1 MERKY
6 FLVILSFILFSKCFQ
21 GQTVDSSAIIL
32 DSKDTIILNNKRR
45 SLINPR
51 NLELK
56 QKKYWEN
63 FSKTTNENETDAN
76 LEELYKPMLS
86 IGIGTLSFFGD
97 IGDTIPGKNRINRAP
112 FQGGF
117 SYTLRLVNPLTDYL
131 DVAFYAMIGGTSVN
145 QTTESPL
152 YPTPNGL
159 IFRS

>member
-21 GQTVDSSAIIL
+21 GQTVDSSSVIL

-63 FSKTTNENETDAN
+63 SKP
-76 LEELYKPMLS
+76 KV
-86 IGIGTLSFFGD
+86 I
-97 IGDTIPGKNRINRAP
+97 
-112 FQGGF
+112 
-117 SYTLRLVNPLTDYL
+117 
-131 DVAFYAMIGGTSVN
+131 
-145 QTTESPL
+145 
-152 YPTPNGL
+152 
-159 IFRS
+159 